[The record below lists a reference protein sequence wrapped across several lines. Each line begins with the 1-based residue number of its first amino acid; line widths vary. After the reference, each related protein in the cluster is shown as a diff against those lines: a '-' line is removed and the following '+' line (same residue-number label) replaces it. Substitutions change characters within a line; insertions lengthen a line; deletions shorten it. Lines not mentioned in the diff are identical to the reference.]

1 MAERDP
7 WSGFRSAPLR
17 PLKNIL
23 RKISIQRR
31 MPPLSVKVGRTVICF
46 SNRVEPRGKSVSV
59 MLHAE
64 TLFLLPENK
73 KDRRKRV
80 ERGEACVF

>member
-59 MLHAE
+59 MLYAE

-73 KDRRKRV
+73 KKT
-80 ERGEACVF
+80 EGSG